1 MHRTTPH
8 IKNDPTQFVNGAK
21 DKKQQCVSSPPVTFP
36 SSVNP
41 PNSAPKPFPPQ
52 LLLHTPFFSSCLC
65 PLLIN
70 HYQQQAHS
78 DKVWVCGQKRGH
90 VWRES
95 PL

>member
-65 PLLIN
+65 PLLTN
-70 HYQQQAHS
+70 HYQQQAQS
-78 DKVWVCGQKRGH
+78 DKV
-90 VWRES
+90 
-95 PL
+95 